1 MAQAQRYQYAISRP
15 AATAVTHVASEM
27 PPKIA
32 RRRRSLGCSSRWRRA
47 FHAGD
52 RFNSP
57 TLVNP
62 AAAEVDDRRP
72 AEQCGD
78 PEDVQK
84 IDDRIGPEAGGPHQF
99 AKRGLL
105 QPDESVAHYFLSGY
119 TLNNFPLYV
128 TRSVFTSKRFGSRW
142 R

>member
-1 MAQAQRYQYAISRP
+1 MYSVEFAARSPTPVAAARKKP
-15 AATAVTHVASEM
+15 AVETGTAVSLMAASGTLRHT
-27 PPKIA
+27 P
-32 RRRRSLGCSSRWRRA
+32 RSA
-47 FHAGD
+47 Q
-52 RFNSP
+52 
-57 TLVNP
+57 VN
-62 AAAEVDDRRP
+62 DGRP
-72 AEQCGD
+72 AEQRSD

-119 TLNNFPLYV
+119 TLNSFPLYV